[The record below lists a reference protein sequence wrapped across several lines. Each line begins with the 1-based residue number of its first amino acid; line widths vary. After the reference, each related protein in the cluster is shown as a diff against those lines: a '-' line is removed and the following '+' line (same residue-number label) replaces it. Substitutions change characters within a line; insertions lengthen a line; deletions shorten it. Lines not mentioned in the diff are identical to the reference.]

1 MRPILLRLKNFTVYR
16 RELEIDFSDLNF
28 FIIQGR
34 TGSGK
39 TSLID
44 AICYALYGKVPRH
57 NRRVSIHEQ
66 LLSKG
71 QKSMRV
77 YLEFSVKGKRYAVD
91 RKYEVPGR
99 SDVRFYEGSKLLN
112 LKAREVNNH
121 ISKLIGMDYDT
132 FIKVLVLPQG
142 QFDKLLKPEEPKE
155 RREVLNRIL
164 GYDEIFK
171 RINEIVSRQVNS
183 FKEEE
188 KKLDAEYNL
197 TKDITEEKVDELKKR
212 LMGMEQR
219 HKELEEKKRHLEKEL
234 EKANE
239 KERKVKSMEEK
250 KRELESLI
258 QREEDIKR
266 KAEKLSQAKEASQ
279 YIPYLEQYDK
289 NEKNLKEV
297 KEDIRRYELQLR
309 VYMDELE
316 NIKEEFLKVERQYM
330 GIDDLTRRA
339 TLLEKLLD
347 DLSELLR
354 IKEEITK
361 KKKERDDK
369 LNERG
374 KIQREMEELEERL
387 KKGKEII
394 KGMEEELERLEEV
407 KEDYAKAEELKKQVD
422 DLSKKE
428 EELEKLRKQ
437 CEEEE
442 KELKEIHRDIHKT
455 EDKLFEAYIH
465 EVRSKLSVGS
475 PCPVCG
481 SEVKEEVKTELS
493 EIDLKELKMRLE
505 GLRKREAELNEGIG
519 MKKGRIEELSS
530 LRKEVLD
537 RVGDPSSFKMHFKK
551 LKERYERRKE
561 LERKKDE
568 AEELYRKLESEK
580 SGKDKELVRVES
592 TLKNLEDAICEL
604 ERHYDEIKSRA
615 SAVFGKEI
623 THPDLDSL
631 HVSNERRE
639 IDRKIKEIR
648 ENYNKLRDYKGELE
662 GKIEG
667 LTAALG
673 QLMEQK
679 KRLEE
684 EMDEVSLKLYPAFKR
699 FGDIEKLREFYLPQ
713 EEISRLEEELQDYEI
728 RRRNLTQEVERLQ
741 EEIEGYPKE
750 LEAEVIRKGLEDV
763 NMELQSLNQSIGALR
778 KEQEDAEKKLERRRE
793 LEKDIESIKK
803 GLRVYEIIK
812 KDMES
817 DKFPEFVSQHML
829 RTIVERASYYLLR
842 FSSGTYEFKFSD
854 GDLYVLERTTGH
866 ERSVYTLSGGE
877 TFLASLSLAFG
888 VSDIVSHNAPLES
901 IFIDEGFGSLDRETR
916 ESLGDFFEFIKLS
929 AGRMV
934 GIISHLEDIAE
945 KFDQRIIVEK
955 RGDFSTVTVEV
966 N

>member
-1 MRPILLRLKNFTVYR
+1 MRPILLRLKNFTVYK

-57 NRRVSIHEQ
+57 NRRVGIHEQ

-71 QKSMRV
+71 QRSMRV
-77 YLEFSVKGKRYAVD
+77 YLEFSVKSKRYAVD
-91 RKYEVPGR
+91 RKYEVSGK
-99 SDVRFYEGSKLLN
+99 SEVRFYEGSKLLN
-112 LKAREVNNH
+112 LRAREVNEH

-132 FIKVLVLPQG
+132 FTKVLVLPQG
-142 QFDKLLKPEEPKE
+142 QFDKLLKPEEPRE

-197 TKDITEEKVDELKKR
+197 TKDITEEKVNEFKKK
-212 LMGMEQR
+212 LMSIEER
-219 HKELEEKKRHLEKEL
+219 HKELEEKKRNLEKEL

-250 KRELESLI
+250 KKELESLV
-258 QREEDIKR
+258 QGEEEVKR
-266 KAEKLSQAKEASQ
+266 KENKLRLAKEVSQ

-289 NEKNLKEV
+289 NEENLKEV
-297 KEDIRRYELQLR
+297 KEDRRRYELQLR
-309 VYMDELE
+309 RYTDELE
-316 NIKEEFLKVERQYM
+316 NIKEEFLKVEQQYM
-330 GIDDLTRRA
+330 GIDDLTRRT
-339 TLLEKLLD
+339 TLLEKLEG
-347 DLSELLR
+347 DLKELLR

-361 KKKERDDK
+361 KKKERDDI

-374 KIQREMEELEERL
+374 KIQREIEELEERL
-387 KKGKEII
+387 KKGKESI
-394 KGMEEELERLEEV
+394 KEMEEELERLEKV

-428 EELEKLRKQ
+428 EELEKLKKQ

-442 KELKEIHRDIHKT
+442 KELKEIHQDIHKT

-481 SEVKEEVKTELS
+481 SKVKEEIKTEPL
-493 EIDLKELKMRLE
+493 EIDLEGLKMRLE
-505 GLRKREAELNEGIG
+505 GLRKKEGDLNKRIG
-519 MKKGRIEELSS
+519 MKKGRIGELSS
-530 LRKEVLD
+530 LRREILD
-537 RVGDPSSFKMHFKK
+537 RVGDPSSFEMHFKE
-551 LKERYERRKE
+551 LKEKYERRKE
-561 LERKKDE
+561 LERKKDR

-580 SGKDKELVRVES
+580 SGKEKELVRVES
-592 TLKNLEDAICEL
+592 ALKNLEEAICEL
-604 ERHYDEIKSRA
+604 GRRYDEIKSRA

-631 HVSNERRE
+631 YVSNEKRE
-639 IDRKIKEIR
+639 IDKKIKEIR

-662 GKIEG
+662 RNIEG
-667 LTAALG
+667 LTATLL
-673 QLMEQK
+673 QLMERE
-679 KRLEE
+679 KRLKKER
-684 EMDEVSLKLYPAFKR
+684 DEVSLKLYPAFKR
-699 FGDIEKLREFYLPQ
+699 FGDINKLKEFYLPQ
-713 EEISRLEEELQDYEI
+713 EEISMLEEELKDHEI
-728 RRRNLTQEVERLQ
+728 RRRNLEEEVERLQ
-741 EEIEGYPKE
+741 EEIRGYPKE
-750 LEAEVIRKGLEDV
+750 LEANIIRKELEDV
-763 NMELQSLNQSIGALR
+763 NMELQNLNQSIGALR

-829 RTIVERASYYLLR
+829 RIIVERASHYLLK

-916 ESLGDFFEFIKLS
+916 ESLGDFFEFIKLN

-934 GIISHLEDIAE
+934 GIISHLEDLAE
-945 KFDQRIIVEK
+945 KFDQRIIVER
-955 RGDFSTVTVEV
+955 RGDFSTITVEV